1 MDEAMTDVPF
11 EAQEIDLD
19 YEFDAPQFFD
29 FTRPELSEEAQEAEC
44 WFESAESYSPSP
56 FIVELCWKEDSSL
69 ENEKTYPQC
78 KDVKNAN
85 LINNNSDTGMDTETS
100 ALDEKNRGRIWYLHV
115 HDAIQLENGFLKQ
128 LTVAFG
134 LRLGL
139 YIPKAKAK
147 SLFKSKSCLS
157 RTSTFMKPTAS
168 HLAKQN
174 QLWEFHSSEFMRR
187 LRKPLLGIDEKGSN
201 NRSMIENQATKRQK
215 IEGGFLHKAVTIPRE
230 PDLETAHRAQ
240 RHRLKKDALSNEPV
254 KSNAHSFKAR
264 PLNRKILEAPSLLL
278 TRRSRT
284 PLPEFNVLQLKS
296 SQGIPKHTSDHVV
309 PLLIVGVNPP
319 NSSSISQN
327 PTIDSKRPDS
337 VNASKQE
344 ICDIVH
350 KVRVYPLKKKIF
362 SSKLGLGVFRNIKQ
376 EAIVPVEFKFPTDDG
391 LLHDPPIELFSK
403 LSLKSE
409 VKSSQP
415 KMLHPNKG
423 SKENAP
429 GPFHQEHGMIN
440 VVKENPQRSWGNQNQ
455 CGTGMR
461 IPKFETWTNVNR

>member
-1 MDEAMTDVPF
+1 MDDAMTDVPEVPF

-29 FTRPELSEEAQEAEC
+29 FTRPESSEDAQEAEC
-44 WFESAESYSPSP
+44 WFESAESYSPSH
-56 FIVELCWKEDSSL
+56 
-69 ENEKTYPQC
+69 
-78 KDVKNAN
+78 
-85 LINNNSDTGMDTETS
+85 TGMDTETS

-139 YIPKAKAK
+139 
-147 SLFKSKSCLS
+147 
-157 RTSTFMKPTAS
+157 
-168 HLAKQN
+168 
-174 QLWEFHSSEFMRR
+174 

-254 KSNAHSFKAR
+254 KSNARSFKAR

-309 PLLIVGVNPP
+309 PLLIVGVNLP

-391 LLHDPPIELFSK
+391 LPHDPPIELFSK

>member
-1 MDEAMTDVPF
+1 MDDAMTDVPEVPF

-29 FTRPELSEEAQEAEC
+29 FTRPESSEEAQEAEC

-69 ENEKTYPQC
+69 ENEKTHPQC
-78 KDVKNAN
+78 KDVKNVN
-85 LINNNSDTGMDTETS
+85 LINDNSDAGMDTETS
-100 ALDEKNRGRIWYLHV
+100 ALDEKNR
-115 HDAIQLENGFLKQ
+115 D
-128 LTVAFG
+128 
-134 LRLGL
+134 
-139 YIPKAKAK
+139 IPKAKAK

-215 IEGGFLHKAVTIPRE
+215 IEGGFLHKVSHLKHQAFLVHKIPKKAVTIPRE

-254 KSNAHSFKAR
+254 KSNARSFKAR

-296 SQGIPKHTSDHVV
+296 SQGTLKHTSDH
-309 PLLIVGVNPP
+309 GVNPP

-337 VNASKQE
+337 INASKQE

-362 SSKLGLGVFRNIKQ
+362 SSKLGVGVFRNIKQ

-391 LLHDPPIELFSK
+391 LQHDPPIELFSK

-423 SKENAP
+423 SKENVT
-429 GPFHQEHGMIN
+429 GPFHQEHGMIK

-461 IPKFETWTNVNR
+461 IPKFETWTNVNRSLDIH